1 MAEPSGP
8 IDAPLPSPCRVPSTH
23 TPAATS
29 PPLGSSAPHLEE
41 SGGIPADVLLQ
52 GSLPAAHQPLQECQ
66 GVLMAQAA
74 AAPLASGALPQL
86 QALQPDGLLLPA
98 GGKLGSKGFQAPLQG
113 VHLGQDALLCLA
125 GQGQGQR

>member
-1 MAEPSGP
+1 MPHFPHPAG
-8 IDAPLPSPCRVPSTH
+8 SPPPTRPRPRV
-23 TPAATS
+23 

-125 GQGQGQR
+125 GQGQR